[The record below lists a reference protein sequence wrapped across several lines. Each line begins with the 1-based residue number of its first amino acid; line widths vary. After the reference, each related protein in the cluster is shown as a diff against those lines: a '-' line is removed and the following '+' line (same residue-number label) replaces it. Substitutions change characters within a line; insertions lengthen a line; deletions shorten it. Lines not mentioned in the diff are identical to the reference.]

1 MDDFDLVI
9 GIHSIIKAL
18 ENESRTIYR
27 LVGTEESIKEIKKS
41 TRLSTDIKVHQM
53 NSHKVQEEAKGYF
66 KDLGLEYHRVPS
78 SVFLI
83 ASSIEIHSVP
93 FLYDLIEK
101 KENLK
106 IVCLDQVTDVHN
118 AGAILRTASFYGVD
132 AVIVPDKKS
141 FGLTPSF
148 FRIASGAAEFVPLIG
163 VSKLTRTVAKLQESG
178 MLCLALSEHAKGD
191 LNIKEIKDST
201 KGLALILGR
210 EDVGIS
216 NAVLRMIDQHISL
229 DSMGDIKSLNVSIAA
244 AITMEKCFS
253 KK

>member
-1 MDDFDLVI
+1 MEDFDLVI
-9 GIHSIIKAL
+9 GIHSIVAAL
-18 ENESRTIYR
+18 KNKERTIYR
-27 LVGTEESIKEIKKS
+27 LVGTEESIKEIKKLVKIS
-41 TRLSTDIKVHQM
+41 SDMKVAQM
-53 NSHKVQEEAKGYF
+53 NSHSVQQEAKGYF

-83 ASSIEIHSVP
+83 ASATEIHAVP
-93 FLYDLIEK
+93 YLYDLLES
-101 KENLK
+101 KENLR
-106 IVCLDQVTDVHN
+106 IICLDQVTDVHN

-148 FRIASGAAEFVPLIG
+148 FRIASGAAEFIPMIG
-163 VSKLTRTVAKLQESG
+163 VSKLTRTIQKLKDSG
-178 MLCLALSEHAKGD
+178 VLCLALSEHAKGD
-191 LNIKEIKDST
+191 LNMNEIKSSS
-201 KGLALILGR
+201 KGLAIVLGR

-244 AITMEKCFS
+244 AVTMEKCFS
-253 KK
+253 NN